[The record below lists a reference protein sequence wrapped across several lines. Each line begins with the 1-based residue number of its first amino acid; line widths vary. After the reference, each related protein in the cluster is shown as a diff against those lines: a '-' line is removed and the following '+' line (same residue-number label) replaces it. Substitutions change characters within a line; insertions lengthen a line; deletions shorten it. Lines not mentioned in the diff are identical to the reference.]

1 MPASRPTLKSRRE
14 LDAGPEGGGVAALV
28 RGSMPGSVVGVG
40 AAAVGLAEPGLAP
53 EGAAVAW
60 PGWGRTG
67 VTLGAGWVIR
77 GAGAALATL
86 GEDVRAVP

>member
-1 MPASRPTLKSRRE
+1 VE
-14 LDAGPEGGGVAALV
+14 
-28 RGSMPGSVVGVG
+28 VG

-53 EGAAVAW
+53 EGAAVGW

-67 VTLGAGWVIR
+67 VTLGAGWALR
-77 GAGAALATL
+77 GAGALATL